1 MFFSHSVGGIGRW
14 SIRSLR
20 CSRWPTWN
28 RKSAT
33 PCEKVYEKRGAL
45 MGATMTWGISN
56 VAPTRHITMLLTQ
69 KPGTQMMFYFW
80 LEKDFVSQGYKRV
93 PGVYCFWYHCVC
105 RLRVSIQ
112 FRQAQNA
119 PDANKK
125 QDLAV
130 LLSHCHSSEIPS
142 WKSFHNNDSLHPKK
156 NIVNL
161 CCCRAISHSSRA
173 LRRVGPMKLLLA
185 LVPQLAAAIVVGSL
199 PEGSDGL
206 PVASGHRPGWLA
218 RSGRSVARKFPT
230 RMGPCKIFSGL
241 VGLENNL

>member
-1 MFFSHSVGGIGRW
+1 MKEYGNVRIMHEYDNTYEYWGFVSHSVGGSGRW

-28 RKSAT
+28 RKFAM

-56 VAPTRHITMLLTQ
+56 VAPTRHITIEITQ
-69 KPGTQMMFYFW
+69 KPGTQMMFCFW

-93 PGVYCFWYHCVC
+93 PGAYCFWYHCVC
-105 RLRVSIQ
+105 CLRVSIQ

-142 WKSFHNNDSLHPKK
+142 SKGFHNNDSLHPKK
-156 NIVNL
+156 KHREFVLLPRHFSLKPGTSACRPNEVVAGPGSTTG
-161 CCCRAISHSSRA
+161 CC
-173 LRRVGPMKLLLA
+173 
-185 LVPQLAAAIVVGSL
+185 
-199 PEGSDGL
+199 
-206 PVASGHRPGWLA
+206 HRCW
-218 RSGRSVARKFPT
+218 
-230 RMGPCKIFSGL
+230 
-241 VGLENNL
+241 